1 MLEIYMDAFN
11 YFVSGFIKEVG
22 VKVYLLSGRV
32 IGYSFTKIK

>member
-1 MLEIYMDAFN
+1 MDAFN

-22 VKVYLLSGRV
+22 VKVFGKLYLLSGRV